1 MSNTSIFD
9 IMGPIMIGPSS
20 SHTAGAVRLGRAA
33 KIICNDFFTEVVF
46 NLHGSFAKTYK
57 GHGSDKALIA
67 GILGLETD
75 DERICSS
82 IELADE
88 QNIKVSFKEIDLGE
102 VHPNTVKIDIKKADG
117 DIFSMTGCSVGG
129 GDILITQIEDDKV
142 SISGKYPV
150 IIIRHSDK
158 PGMLSK
164 ISFVIALQRINIAT
178 LKVSRHLKGETATSV
193 IETDNLISQ
202 EAVRELRGIDSV
214 ISVRILGKI

>member
-1 MSNTSIFD
+1 MSNASVFD

-33 KIICNDFFTEVVF
+33 KIICNDIFTEVVF

-67 GILGLETD
+67 GILGMETD
-75 DERICSS
+75 DERIRSS
-82 IELADE
+82 FEIAEE
-88 QNIKVSFKEIDLGE
+88 QNIKITFKEIDLGE
-102 VHPNTVKIDIKKADG
+102 VHPNSVKIDLIKEDG
-117 DIFSMTGCSVGG
+117 DVFSMTGCSVGG
-129 GDILITQIEDDKV
+129 GDILITHVEDDDV
-142 SISGKYPV
+142 SLSGKYPV
-150 IIIRHSDK
+150 IIIHHTDK

-164 ISFVIALQRINIAT
+164 ISLVIALQIINIAT

-202 EAVRELRGIDSV
+202 DALRELRGIDSV
-214 ISVRILGKI
+214 ISVRILGKV